1 MKKTLGVLV
10 CSIFLIPFCLRAQ
23 QQSSTK
29 YSLFHPVP
37 KEQLREMQPDRPG
50 ITESPF
56 TVDAGHFQ
64 YEADLFSLEKQNM
77 ETQVERTIL
86 INHFNIKAGLTSST
100 ALQLGYESFG
110 TQQDRDVASGAKT
123 TSHGAGNINVR
134 IKQNLVGN
142 DAGNFTMAL
151 LPYINIPTS
160 TYDDEAR
167 FEEGFIV
174 PMQYK
179 FPGEWELGMQLE
191 ADRLKDAEANGLHTE
206 FLQSLSL
213 THELIK
219 DLDGIAETHYTY
231 NFKEKSWAN
240 FLDAALQYG
249 LSKNFMVDAGLNY
262 GLQHDA
268 EKRYYV
274 GLAFRL

>member
-1 MKKTLGVLV
+1 MKKTLALLLCSVVLTPLGVL
-10 CSIFLIPFCLRAQ
+10 AQ
-23 QQSSTK
+23 QQPSVK

-37 KEQLREMQPDRPG
+37 KEQMREMQPDRPG

-56 TVDAGHFQ
+56 TVDAGHIQ

-77 ETQVERTIL
+77 ETQVEQTIL

-100 ALQLGYESFG
+100 ALQLGFESFAS
-110 TQQDRDVASGAKT
+110 QQDRDVASGTKT
-123 TSHGAGNINVR
+123 TSHGVGNINVR

-142 DAGNFTMAL
+142 DAGNFTMSL

-160 TYDDEAR
+160 TYDEQAR
-167 FEEGFIV
+167 FEAGFII
-174 PMQYK
+174 PMQLK
-179 FPGEWELGMQLE
+179 LPAEWQLGMQLE
-191 ADRLKDAEANGLHTE
+191 ADRLMDTEADGLHTE

-213 THELIK
+213 SHDIVK
-219 DLDGIAETHYTY
+219 DLEGIAETHYTY

>member
-1 MKKTLGVLV
+1 MKKTLRLLF
-10 CSIFLIPFCLRAQ
+10 CSALFMPLCSFAQ
-23 QQSSTK
+23 QQASPK

-64 YEADLFSLEKQNM
+64 YETDLFSLEKQNK
-77 ETQVERTIL
+77 ETEVERTIL
-86 INHFNIKAGLTSST
+86 INHFNIKAGLTTST
-100 ALQLGYESFG
+100 SLQLGYESFG
-110 TQQDRDVASGAKT
+110 TQQDRDVASGTKT
-123 TSHGAGNINVR
+123 TSHGAGNINIRV
-134 IKQNLVGN
+134 KQNLVGN

-160 TYDDEAR
+160 TYDDQAR

-174 PMQYK
+174 PMQLK
-179 FPGEWELGMQLE
+179 LPGEWELGMQLE
-191 ADRLKDAEANGLHTE
+191 TDRLKDAEADGLHTE
-206 FLQSLSL
+206 FLQALSL
-213 THELIK
+213 THEIVK